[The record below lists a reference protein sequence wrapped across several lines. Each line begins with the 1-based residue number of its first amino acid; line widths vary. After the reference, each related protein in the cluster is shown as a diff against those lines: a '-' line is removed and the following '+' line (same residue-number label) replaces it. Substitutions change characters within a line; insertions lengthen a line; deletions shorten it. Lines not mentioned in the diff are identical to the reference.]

1 MENYHLKCFL
11 DSLTHF
17 LVNLTPE
24 LSHDSHINVSH
35 KNFVRLHFVTCRFWG
50 FMIPKISL
58 TIKKRKQDRQHKTI
72 YLIYQSNGTFRK
84 WIRSVSCSQWIR
96 THYLSRSAPLHDSKS
111 WKIRKIPS
119 IYPLFMHRKSQTCE
133 FPEKISMISGWKF
146 GPAKH

>member
-1 MENYHLKCFL
+1 MNFQLKVESKMESYHLKCFL

-35 KNFVRLHFVTCRFWG
+35 KNFVRLHFVTFRFWG

-84 WIRSVSCSQWIR
+84 WIKSVSCSQWIQ
-96 THYLSRSAPLHDSKS
+96 THLQN
-111 WKIRKIPS
+111 S
-119 IYPLFMHRKSQTCE
+119 IYILSLKKCPITWLK
-133 FPEKISMISGWKF
+133 KLKN
-146 GPAKH
+146 